1 MKLPCR
7 HIFAIRKHNG
17 QDLFCPSLIGDRWTV
32 AYYKGHRFLSAVRPR
47 LSISVNP
54 VAHRPSVSENK
65 KWKKA
70 GEVFAVVQTVL
81 SRCGIDQFEEHLSC
95 VKKHLSLWQEDKEA
109 FVGEF
114 IQQAPEVEVIPTE
127 TEATST
133 ENDVSHAAFYPET
146 KAIGTENDA
155 TRAAFHPGTEATS
168 TENDENVDVL
178 NQGTECNKSVESNVL
193 YDLFVPDTPLDNEGS
208 QSLLGATFAPM
219 LKKCGRSKGSC
230 TTAIGLPKKKRLKK
244 LGDIMPFHRKS
255 TLIRQKYV
263 LSFL

>member
-7 HIFAIRKHNG
+7 HIFVIRKHNG

-133 ENDVSHAAFYPET
+133 ENDVSY
-146 KAIGTENDA
+146 
-155 TRAAFHPGTEATS
+155 AAFHPGTEATS

-193 YDLFVPDTPLDNEGS
+193 HDLFVPETPLDNEGS

-219 LKKCGRSKGSC
+219 LKKCGRPKGSC
-230 TTAIGLPKKKRLKK
+230 TTVIGLPKKKRLKK
-244 LGDIMPFHRKS
+244 LGDVMPFHRKS

-263 LSFL
+263 LSFFCE